1 MAFNL
6 LISQQSLINLYYYSL
21 FNQSLVGFFFGFG
34 VLCFV
39 LLIRLTHYEHIIK
52 LFTCYLFLCIDADM
66 NFKNLNRKQK
76 RRLAKFMTNENVK
89 QSSNNFNL
97 AFLRFNQ
104 RFKQ

>member
-1 MAFNL
+1 
-6 LISQQSLINLYYYSL
+6 
-21 FNQSLVGFFFGFG
+21 
-34 VLCFV
+34 
-39 LLIRLTHYEHIIK
+39 
-52 LFTCYLFLCIDADM
+52 M

-104 RFKQ
+104 DLNNNSSMLKKQNMAKSAVWSDVGVSLNLIKNNHR

>member
-1 MAFNL
+1 
-6 LISQQSLINLYYYSL
+6 
-21 FNQSLVGFFFGFG
+21 
-34 VLCFV
+34 
-39 LLIRLTHYEHIIK
+39 
-52 LFTCYLFLCIDADM
+52 M

-104 RFKQ
+104 DLNNNSSMLKKQNMAKSAIWSDVGVSLNLIKNNHR

>member
-1 MAFNL
+1 
-6 LISQQSLINLYYYSL
+6 
-21 FNQSLVGFFFGFG
+21 
-34 VLCFV
+34 
-39 LLIRLTHYEHIIK
+39 
-52 LFTCYLFLCIDADM
+52 M

-104 RFKQ
+104 DLNNNSSMLKKQNMAKSAIWSDVGISLNLIKNNHR